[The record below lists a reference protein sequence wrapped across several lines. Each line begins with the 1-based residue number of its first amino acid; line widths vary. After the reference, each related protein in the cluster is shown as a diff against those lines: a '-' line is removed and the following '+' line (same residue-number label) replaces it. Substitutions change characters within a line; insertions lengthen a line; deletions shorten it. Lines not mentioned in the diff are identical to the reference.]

1 MKGSHSLRTQV
12 KENDFSRNKG
22 PGGGEGG
29 RGMGWQ
35 GQLDL
40 GSFVAKG
47 LSPPKGTMVL
57 CPALRLGIE
66 NGRGEG
72 RV

>member
-1 MKGSHSLRTQV
+1 
-12 KENDFSRNKG
+12 
-22 PGGGEGG
+22 
-29 RGMGWQ
+29 MGWQ

-47 LSPPKGTMVL
+47 LSPPKRTMVL
-57 CPALRLGIE
+57 RSVTCLGIE
-66 NGRGEG
+66 NGREG

>member
-1 MKGSHSLRTQV
+1 
-12 KENDFSRNKG
+12 
-22 PGGGEGG
+22 
-29 RGMGWQ
+29 MGWQ

-47 LSPPKGTMVL
+47 LSPPKRTMVL
-57 CPALRLGIE
+57 RPAPRLGIE
-66 NGRGEG
+66 NARGEG